1 MRKYECTYLVSDEVR
16 EGDLNKVTGSVNGFV
31 TGLGGKIV
39 KEDIWGRR
47 KLAYPIKKADFATY
61 VTLFFDLPADKA
73 FELDRDLRQTTA
85 IMRHLTIIKEH
96 GHEAITLSASEI
108 AETAEIEEVI
118 GGEKSFEAVE
128 GQTEES
134 FDLMAKREVEEE
146 PSSAPLAAETTD
158 GKPEELKAG
167 DETPKT
173 LPSSA
178 EATDGRQSPQEDL
191 IEEKAEADEKM
202 SDLPEKP
209 HPSPELRTAGKIPR
223 KPRVAKTPKIPE
235 LPNLPESPE
244 SPESTKSS
252 DEAERLSKLNEE
264 LDDILKDEL

>member
-1 MRKYECTYLVSDEVR
+1 MRKYELTYLVSDEVR

-73 FELDRDLRQTTA
+73 FELDRDIRQTTA

-108 AETAEIEEVI
+108 AEAAEIEEVV

-134 FDLMAKREVEEE
+134 RDLMAKRETEE
-146 PSSAPLAAETTD
+146 
-158 GKPEELKAG
+158 PEELKV
-167 DETPKT
+167 E
-173 LPSSA
+173 S
-178 EATDGRQSPQEDL
+178 
-191 IEEKAEADEKM
+191 EKLKADE
-202 SDLPEKP
+202 E
-209 HPSPELRTAGKIPR
+209 
-223 KPRVAKTPKIPE
+223 VAAAAETPE
-235 LPNLPESPE
+235 LPEEKPVEVEKPAAKIKKKTINKTDPTTEDISVGEDPVVE
-244 SPESTKSS
+244 KVEKIEKPKVEKKKI
-252 DEAERLSKLNEE
+252 DKNEGEAERLSKLNEE

>member
-1 MRKYECTYLVSDEVR
+1 MRKYELTYLVSDEVR
-16 EGDLNKVTGSVNGFV
+16 EGDLNKVTGTVNGFV

-61 VTLFFDLPADKA
+61 VTLYFDLPPDKS
-73 FELDRDLRQTTA
+73 FEFGRDLRQTAA
-85 IMRHLTIIKEH
+85 IMRHLTIVKEH

-108 AETAEIEEVI
+108 AATAEIEEVI

-146 PSSAPLAAETTD
+146 PEKFKVQSSPSAELGVKKLKADKETLETPQSTEEIRPEAESP
-158 GKPEELKAG
+158 KTPELPEEK
-167 DETPKT
+167 P
-173 LPSSA
+173 
-178 EATDGRQSPQEDL
+178 
-191 IEEKAEADEKM
+191 ADEKK
-202 SDLPEKP
+202 PVVKTKKTVEKIEKP
-209 HPSPELRTAGKIPR
+209 KVENK
-223 KPRVAKTPKIPE
+223 KVE
-235 LPNLPESPE
+235 
-244 SPESTKSS
+244 KSS
-252 DEAERLSKLNEE
+252 DEAERLTKLNEE

>member
-1 MRKYECTYLVSDEVR
+1 MRKYELTYLVSDEVR

-73 FELDRDLRQTTA
+73 FELDRDIRQTTA

-108 AETAEIEEVI
+108 AEAAEIEEVV
-118 GGEKSFEAVE
+118 GGEKSFEAIE

-134 FDLMAKREVEEE
+134 FNLMAKREDKDDEEVEEE
-146 PSSAPLAAETTD
+146 QVAEEKLVKAEVAPTIDEVNVGVPTDSA
-158 GKPEELKAG
+158 GKEKVEEEK
-167 DETPKT
+167 
-173 LPSSA
+173 
-178 EATDGRQSPQEDL
+178 
-191 IEEKAEADEKM
+191 IEEKKPVAKVKKAVEKVAPTTKDT
-202 SDLPEKP
+202 SVGAPTESVGEKP
-209 HPSPELRTAGKIPR
+209 KAEKKKID
-223 KPRVAKTPKIPE
+223 KNE
-235 LPNLPESPE
+235 G
-244 SPESTKSS
+244 
-252 DEAERLSKLNEE
+252 EAERLSKLNEE

>member
-1 MRKYECTYLVSDEVR
+1 MRKYELTYLVSDEVR

-73 FELDRDLRQTTA
+73 FELDRDIRQTTA

-108 AETAEIEEVI
+108 AEAAEIEEVV
-118 GGEKSFEAVE
+118 GGEKSFEAIE

-134 FDLMAKREVEEE
+134 RDLMAKREEKDEDEDQIAEEPVKAEEIKEEKPAEPVIEEKVEEE
-146 PSSAPLAAETTD
+146 
-158 GKPEELKAG
+158 K
-167 DETPKT
+167 
-173 LPSSA
+173 
-178 EATDGRQSPQEDL
+178 
-191 IEEKAEADEKM
+191 IEEKKPATKVKKTAAEKI
-202 SDLPEKP
+202 EKP
-209 HPSPELRTAGKIPR
+209 KVEKKKID
-223 KPRVAKTPKIPE
+223 KNE
-235 LPNLPESPE
+235 G
-244 SPESTKSS
+244 
-252 DEAERLSKLNEE
+252 EAERLSKLNEE